1 MEVSENL
8 LNPTFVNDA
17 MNLSYMI
24 KSSRSKV
31 IKGNQMG
38 SKIAALSL
46 DPLTKSIN
54 KQGRVNTSKMYHGI
68 HSAGLTSSK
77 PSPSATTTTT

>member
-1 MEVSENL
+1 MSESL
-8 LNPTFVNDA
+8 LNPQFVNDA

-24 KSSRSKV
+24 KSSRSKT

-46 DPLTKSIN
+46 
-54 KQGRVNTSKMYHGI
+54 
-68 HSAGLTSSK
+68 
-77 PSPSATTTTT
+77 